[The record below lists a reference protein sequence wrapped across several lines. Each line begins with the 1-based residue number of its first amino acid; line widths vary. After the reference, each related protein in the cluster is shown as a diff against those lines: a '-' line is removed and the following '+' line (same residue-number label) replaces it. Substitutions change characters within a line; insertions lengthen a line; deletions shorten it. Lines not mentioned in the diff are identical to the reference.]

1 MANNRKIIAIACIVI
16 AVLIVVGAGAILFL
30 NKTPSGTTVSPTP
43 TTQNTPT
50 TTTQKTGF
58 QGVYVFNGN
67 NASTFSDNPN
77 IAGTY
82 LGYYWSDLEPQ
93 QGQYNW
99 SQIDNDMKPWVDNGK
114 SVILRVSTSGQ
125 YKWQP
130 PRSGMGTPQWVYDQG
145 VSSVTETDHSV
156 IPQYWNPTFQSNL
169 NTFVQAFASRYD
181 GNAHI
186 AAIEIG
192 VGMGGET
199 KPDTLNN
206 GKSRMTQWQAIGY
219 TNAVWWNTI
228 QQIITIYTSAFHK
241 TPLALLPDASFIG
254 KDKGYSESMVLDYA
268 VAHNIWL
275 QDDGLAVGS
284 KALPS
289 QWKKV
294 PVISEQRQET
304 DQSGDT
310 LQEDVQLAMQHN
322 SVILLVFASDL
333 SKSENQSVLQ
343 QTAAMVKH

>member
-1 MANNRKIIAIACIVI
+1 MANNRKIIAIACIAA
-16 AVLIVVGAGAILFL
+16 AVLIVIAAVAILFV
-30 NKTPSGTTVSPTP
+30 NKTPGTTVSPTP
-43 TTQNTPT
+43 QPT
-50 TTTQKTGF
+50 TTTPSKTGF
-58 QGVYVFNGN
+58 KGIYVFNGG
-67 NASTFSDNPN
+67 NASTFADNPD

-82 LGYYWSDLEPQ
+82 LGYYWSQLEPQ

-99 SQIDNDMKPWVDNGK
+99 SLIDNDMQPWVTNGK

-130 PRSGMGTPQWVYDQG
+130 PNSGNGTPQWVYDQG

-156 IPQYWNPTFQSNL
+156 IPQYWNSTFLSDL

-181 GNAHI
+181 GNPHI
-186 AAIEIG
+186 SAIEIG

-206 GKSRMTQWQAIGY
+206 GQSRMSQWEAIGY

-228 QQIITIYTSAFHK
+228 QQIINMYTSAFHK
-241 TPLALLPDASFIG
+241 TPLALLPDATFIMKG
-254 KDKGYSESMVLDYA
+254 KGYGESMVLDYA
-268 VAHNIWL
+268 VSHNIWL
-275 QDDGLAVGS
+275 QDDGLIANRS
-284 KALPS
+284 LPS

-294 PVISEQRQET
+294 PIISEQRQNT

-310 LQEDVQLAMQHN
+310 LQQDIQAALQDN
-322 SVILLVFASDL
+322 SVIVLIFASDL
-333 SKSENQSVLQ
+333 SKSENQPVLQ
-343 QTAAMVKH
+343 KAAALVHH

>member
-1 MANNRKIIAIACIVI
+1 
-16 AVLIVVGAGAILFL
+16 
-30 NKTPSGTTVSPTP
+30 
-43 TTQNTPT
+43 
-50 TTTQKTGF
+50 
-58 QGVYVFNGN
+58 VFNGN
-67 NASTFSDNPN
+67 NQSAFANNPY

-82 LGYYWSDLEPQ
+82 LGYYWSQLEPQ

-99 SQIDNDMKPWVDNGK
+99 SLIDNDMKPWVANGK

-130 PRSGMGTPQWVYDQG
+130 PTSGHGTPQWVYDQG

-156 IPQYWNPTFQSNL
+156 VPQYWNPTFLSNL

-181 GNAHI
+181 GNPHVS
-186 AAIEIG
+186 AIEIG

-199 KPDTLNN
+199 KPDTLKN
-206 GKSRMTQWQAIGY
+206 GQARMQQWQAIGY

-228 QQIITIYTSAFHK
+228 QQIITMYTSAFHK

-254 KDKGYSESMVLDYA
+254 HDKGYSESMLLDYA
-268 VAHNIWL
+268 VARNIWL
-275 QDDGLAVGS
+275 QDDGLVADRT
-284 KALPS
+284 LPS

-310 LQEDVQLAMQHN
+310 LQQDVQAALNNN
-322 SVILLVFASDL
+322 SVIILVFASDL
-333 SKSENQSVLQ
+333 SKNENQPVLQ
-343 QTAAMVKH
+343 QTAALVSK

>member
-16 AVLIVVGAGAILFL
+16 AVLIVIGAVAVLFL
-30 NKTPSGTTVSPTP
+30 NKTPSTTTVTPTP
-43 TTQNTPT
+43 PGTSTAQHPNF
-50 TTTQKTGF
+50 KGI
-58 QGVYVFNGN
+58 YVFNGN
-67 NASTFSDNPN
+67 NESTFANNPN

-82 LGYYWSDLEPQ
+82 LGYYWSQLEPQ

-99 SQIDNDMKPWVDNGK
+99 SLIDNDMQPWVANGK

-130 PRSGMGTPQWVYDQG
+130 PTSGNGTPQWVYSQG

-156 IPQYWNPTFQSNL
+156 IPQYWNQTFLSDL

-186 AAIEIG
+186 SAIEIG

-206 GKSRMTQWQAIGY
+206 GKSRMQQWQAIGY
-219 TNAVWWNTI
+219 TNAVWWDTI
-228 QQIITIYTSAFHK
+228 QKIINMYTSAFHK

-254 KDKGYSESMVLDYA
+254 KDQGYSESMVLDYA

-275 QDDGLAVGS
+275 QDDGLAADS
-284 KALPS
+284 KPLSS

-310 LQEDVQLAMQHN
+310 LEQDVQLALQHN

-333 SKSENQSVLQ
+333 SKSENQPVLQ
-343 QTAAMVKH
+343 RTAALVHH

>member
-43 TTQNTPT
+43 TTT
-50 TTTQKTGF
+50 TTTSQNTGF
-58 QGVYVFNGN
+58 KGVYVFNGN
-67 NASTFSDNPN
+67 NTSTFSDNPN

-82 LGYYWSDLEPQ
+82 LGYYWSQLEPQ

-99 SQIDNDMKPWVDNGK
+99 SLIDNDMKPWVANGK

-130 PRSGMGTPQWVYDQG
+130 PNSGNGTPQWVYDQG

-156 IPQYWNPTFQSNL
+156 IPQYWNPTFQQDLKS
-169 NTFVQAFASRYD
+169 FVQAFASRYD

-186 AAIEIG
+186 STVEIG

-228 QQIITIYTSAFHK
+228 QQIITTYTSSFHK
-241 TPLALLPDASFIG
+241 TPLALMPDASFIG
-254 KDKGYSESMVLDYA
+254 KEKGYSENMVLDFA
-268 VAHNIWL
+268 ISHNLWL
-275 QDDGLAVGS
+275 QDNGLVANRT
-284 KALPS
+284 LPD

-294 PVISEQRQET
+294 PVIAEQRQQT
-304 DQSGDT
+304 DLSGDT
-310 LQEDVQLAMQHN
+310 MQQDVQAAIQN
-322 SVILLVFASDL
+322 NAVILMVFSSDI
-333 SKSENQSVLQ
+333 SKSENQPALKQ
-343 QTAAMVKH
+343 AAAMVHH

>member
-43 TTQNTPT
+43 PTTSQNTNF
-50 TTTQKTGF
+50 KGI
-58 QGVYVFNGN
+58 YVFNGN
-67 NASTFSDNPN
+67 NTSTFANDPN

-82 LGYYWSDLEPQ
+82 LGYYWSQLEPQ

-99 SQIDNDMKPWVDNGK
+99 SLIDNDMQPWVANGK
-114 SVILRVSTSGQ
+114 NVILRVSTSGQ

-130 PRSGMGTPQWVYDQG
+130 PNSGNGTPQWVYSQG

-156 IPQYWNPTFQSNL
+156 IPQYWNPTFLSGL

-181 GNAHI
+181 GNAHVT
-186 AAIEIG
+186 AIEIG

-199 KPDTLNN
+199 KPDTLSN
-206 GKSRMTQWQAIGY
+206 GQARMQQWLSIGY

-228 QQIITIYTSAFHK
+228 QQIASMYTSAFHK
-241 TPLALLPDASFIG
+241 TPVALLPDAAFIAKG
-254 KDKGYSESMVLDYA
+254 KGYSESLILNYA
-268 VAHNIWL
+268 VSHNIWL
-275 QDDGLAVGS
+275 QDDGLIANRT
-284 KALPS
+284 LPS

-294 PVISEQRQET
+294 PVISEQRQDT

-310 LQEDVQLAMQHN
+310 LQQDVQAALQNNA
-322 SVILLVFASDL
+322 VIVMIFASDL
-333 SKSENQSVLQ
+333 SKSENQPVLQ
-343 QTAAMVKH
+343 QTAALVRH